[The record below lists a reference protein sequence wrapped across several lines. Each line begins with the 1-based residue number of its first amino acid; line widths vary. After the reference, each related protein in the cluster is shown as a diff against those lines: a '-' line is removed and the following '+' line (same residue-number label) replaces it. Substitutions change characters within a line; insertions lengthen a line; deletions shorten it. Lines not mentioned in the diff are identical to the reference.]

1 MLFGHPVGHSM
12 SPVIH
17 QAAYRELGLS
27 HRYELCD
34 VADEAALGRAVDS
47 LRSGEIAGA
56 NVTVPWKREAFQL
69 ADERAAS
76 ALGVGAANVLVR
88 AADGRVV
95 AHNTDVPALA
105 EEIQRYSAN
114 PKRIVVIGSGGAA
127 LGAVRAASLLSVDAV
142 TVTGRRWQGGEA
154 EASWPHAQEFR
165 ALGAELVPWP
175 NAAADGDGPFAE
187 ACRQANV
194 IVQATSAG
202 MNGAEPGAGVAAIVP
217 WSRLPASVL
226 AYDLV
231 YNPPD
236 TDFLRAARAYGL
248 VRAHGLGMLVGQA
261 ALAIEL
267 WLSVKPPREPL
278 YAAAEAAL
286 LARRGG

>member
-1 MLFGHPVGHSM
+1 M
-12 SPVIH
+12 SPTIH

-34 VADEAALGRAVDS
+34 VPDEVALARAMDL
-47 LRSGEIAGA
+47 LRVGEIAGA

-69 ADERAAS
+69 ADERHES

-88 AADGRVV
+88 GEGGRLV

-105 EEIQRYSAN
+105 EEIQRYSAS
-114 PKRIVVIGSGGAA
+114 PRRLVVIGSGGAA
-127 LGAVRAASLLSVDAV
+127 LGAVRAASLLSAEAV
-142 TVTGRRWQGGEA
+142 TVTARRWLDSEPA
-154 EASWPHAQEFR
+154 AAWPHAEGFR

-175 NAAADGDGPFAE
+175 NAPGDDGEGEFAV
-187 ACRQANV
+187 ACRRADV

-202 MNGAEPGAGVAAIVP
+202 MSGAEPGTGVAAIVP

-248 VRAHGLGMLVGQA
+248 VRSHGLGMLVGQA
-261 ALAIEL
+261 ALAIQL
-267 WLSVKPPREPL
+267 WLGVKPPREPL

>member
-12 SPVIH
+12 SPTIH

-27 HRYELCD
+27 HRYELLD
-34 VADEAALGRAVDS
+34 VADEAALARAMDL
-47 LRSGEIAGA
+47 LRSGEVAGA

-69 ADERAAS
+69 ADERHPS
-76 ALGVGAANVLVR
+76 AQGVGAANVLVR
-88 AADGRVV
+88 SAAGRLI

-105 EEIQRYSAN
+105 EEIQRYAPN
-114 PKRIVVIGSGGAA
+114 PRRLVVIGSGGAA
-127 LGAVRAASLLSVDAV
+127 LGAVRAGSLLNAESV
-142 TVTGRRWQGGEA
+142 TVTARRWLES
-154 EASWPHAQEFR
+154 EPVASWPHAEEFR
-165 ALGAELVPWP
+165 ALGATLAPWP
-175 NAAADGDGPFAE
+175 NAASDGEGPFGL
-187 ACRQANV
+187 ACRHADA

-202 MNGAEPGAGVAAIVP
+202 MNGAEPGAGVAGIVP

-236 TDFLRAARAYGL
+236 TDFLRAARAYGF
-248 VRAHGLGMLVGQA
+248 VRSHGLGMLVGQA

-267 WLSVKPPREPL
+267 WLGVKPPREPL

>member
-17 QAAYRELGLS
+17 QAAYQELGLP

-34 VADEAALGRAVDS
+34 VADVAALARAMDS
-47 LRSGEIAGA
+47 LRRGEIAGA

-69 ADERAAS
+69 ADERAPS

-88 AADGRVV
+88 EADGRVA

-105 EEIQRYSAN
+105 EEILRYTAA
-114 PKRIVVIGSGGAA
+114 PRRLVVIGSGGAA
-127 LGAVRAASLLSVDAV
+127 LGAVRASSLLSAEAV
-142 TVTGRRWQGGEA
+142 TVTARRWLDGQPEA
-154 EASWPHAQEFR
+154 TWPHAEEFR

-175 NAAADGDGPFAE
+175 NAAADGDGPFAQ
-187 ACRQANV
+187 ACRKADV

-202 MNGAEPGAGVAAIVP
+202 MNGADPGASVAAIVP

-248 VRAHGLGMLVGQA
+248 LRAHGLGMLVGQA

-278 YAAAEAAL
+278 YAAAESAL

>member
-1 MLFGHPVGHSM
+1 MLLGHPVGHSM

-17 QAAYRELGLS
+17 QAAYQELHLT

-34 VADEAALGRAVDS
+34 VADVAALARAVDS
-47 LRSGEIAGA
+47 LRRGEIAGA

-69 ADERAAS
+69 ADERAPS

-88 AADGRVV
+88 APDGRVV

-105 EEIQRYSAN
+105 EEIQRYAGA
-114 PKRIVVIGSGGAA
+114 PKRVVVIGSGGAA
-127 LGAVRAASLLSVDAV
+127 LGAVRASALLNVEAVAV
-142 TVTGRRWQGGEA
+142 TARRWLHDQP
-154 EASWPHAQEFR
+154 EASWPHAEEFR

-175 NAAADGDGPFAE
+175 NAAADGDGPFAG
-187 ACRQANV
+187 ACRKANV

-202 MNGAEPGAGVAAIVP
+202 MNGADPGASVAAIVP

-248 VRAHGLGMLVGQA
+248 LRAHGLGMLVGQA

-278 YAAAEAAL
+278 YAAAESAL